1 MAEEQVDVNAVL
13 DEVKAQRNAV
23 ADQLAMTGALI
34 LKLRAKIKELE
45 EILDKK

>member
-23 ADQLAMTGALI
+23 ADQLAMAGALI
-34 LKLRAKIKELE
+34 QKLRARVKELE
-45 EILDKK
+45 ELLDKE